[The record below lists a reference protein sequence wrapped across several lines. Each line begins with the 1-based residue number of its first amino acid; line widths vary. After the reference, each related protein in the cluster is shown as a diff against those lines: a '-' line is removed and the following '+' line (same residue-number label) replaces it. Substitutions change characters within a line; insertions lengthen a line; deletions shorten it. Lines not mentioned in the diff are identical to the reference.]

1 MAFSWNDNLVTMN
14 VSSLKTSRKIKYI
27 TEKYEYFLGND
38 GYIIIIFIIIIK
50 KIVGNARLG
59 ESV

>member
-1 MAFSWNDNLVTMN
+1 MFHHLMY
-14 VSSLKTSRKIKYI
+14 LIKYI

-38 GYIIIIFIIIIK
+38 GYIIIIIFIIIIK